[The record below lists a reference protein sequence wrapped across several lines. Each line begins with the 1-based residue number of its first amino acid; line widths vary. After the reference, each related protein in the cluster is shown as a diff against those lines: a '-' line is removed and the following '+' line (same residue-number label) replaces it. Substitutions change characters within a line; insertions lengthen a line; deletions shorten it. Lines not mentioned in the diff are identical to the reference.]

1 MSFLQSSI
9 FGQEFVNYR
18 KNNAHYERTKFS
30 NNVRKTGIGLVP
42 IVIDSVDTE
51 LSTLLGK
58 TDHKYPNYRNYGK
71 EYIMHMDTFVLDFS
85 NSIFIDIENTN
96 SNFLKGKK
104 LSLALEDGTIIDP
117 KLTLGYLYKKYK
129 NEKDNIL
136 YILLTQ
142 ETTMYGYIMSIL
154 RYLGFFNKNET

>member
-1 MSFLQSSI
+1 MSFLQSSL

-18 KNNAHYERTKFS
+18 KNNAHYNRTKFS
-30 NNVRKTGIGLVP
+30 NNVRKKGIGLVP
-42 IVIDSVDTE
+42 IVIDSVDNE

-58 TDHKYPNYRNYGK
+58 TDNKYRNYGK
-71 EYIMHMDTFVLDFS
+71 EYTMHMDTIVSDFA
-85 NSIFIDIENTN
+85 NTIFIDIENIN
-96 SNFLKGKK
+96 SEFLKGKK
-104 LSLALEDGTIIDP
+104 LSLALEDGTILDN
-117 KLTLGYLYKKYK
+117 KLTLGYLYKKHK

-154 RYLGFFNKNET
+154 HYLSLGFFNKT

>member
-1 MSFLQSSI
+1 MSFLQSSL

-30 NNVRKTGIGLVP
+30 NNVRVKGIGLVP
-42 IVIDSVDTE
+42 IVIDSVDQE

-58 TDHKYPNYRNYGK
+58 TDSKYRNYGK
-71 EYIMHMDTFVLDFS
+71 EYTMHMDTTTIDFA
-85 NSIFIDIENTN
+85 NTIFIDIENIN
-96 SNFLKGKK
+96 SDFLKGKK
-104 LSLALEDGTIIDP
+104 LSLALEDGTILDT

-129 NEKDNIL
+129 NDKDNIL

-154 RYLGFFNKNET
+154 RYLGLSRII

>member
-104 LSLALEDGTIIDP
+104 LSLAL
-117 KLTLGYLYKKYK
+117 
-129 NEKDNIL
+129 
-136 YILLTQ
+136 
-142 ETTMYGYIMSIL
+142 
-154 RYLGFFNKNET
+154 

>member
-30 NNVRKTGIGLVP
+30 NNVRKNGTGLIP
-42 IVIDSVDTE
+42 IVIDSVDNE
-51 LSTLLGK
+51 LSSLLGK
-58 TDHKYPNYRNYGK
+58 TDNKYRNYGK
-71 EYIMHMDTFVLDFS
+71 EYIMHMDTLVSDFS
-85 NSIFIDIENTN
+85 NTIFVDIENIN
-96 SNFLKGKK
+96 ENFLKGKK
-104 LSLALEDGTIIDP
+104 LSLALEDGTIIDT
-117 KLTLGYLYKKYK
+117 KLTLGFLYKKYK

-154 RYLGFFNKNET
+154 RYLGIFKAPKI